1 MSNNKKNKLN
11 NIFYMEP
18 MLYEKLTSSMS
29 GITSMLESYQNA
41 INRISITPAMENLF
55 ESYNQFAQ
63 SITSAFDDSAY
74 KNALTVMMDL
84 NVSPILEMYKTP
96 SAFTS
101 MVERLNKSFTISMP
115 KISEEYIQ
123 AFSKYEKLFSQ
134 IEIFSE
140 NEIEIMLDGTEFS
153 REELYEDIEQ
163 LKYELSDFSN
173 IDSISEDL
181 LPEEKFN
188 EFLKKHS
195 ALAHI
200 LCVIEIILFVISGAQ
215 DINNGVVP
223 IVQDTIVALQSNED
237 IYFIKIETAKLYLE
251 PSSHS
256 TVIMNILYG
265 EQVTLIESDKLW
277 DKVTYIT
284 SEGEEVVGWIAKRN
298 LLSYRDYLF
307 NSNELYD
314 ID

>member
-1 MSNNKKNKLN
+1 
-11 NIFYMEP
+11 MEP